1 MPLFGEIVVI
11 KRNGSDGTHFPLTA
25 TTCLFG
31 RKAECD
37 IRIQLPHVSKEHCRV
52 EIKENKEVFVT
63 NLSIVNPTQLNGRAI
78 QQPVRLKHGDVLT
91 IIDRSFRFEEAG
103 SKPVRRRSTG
113 LGSETYQVLP
123 NEQHSSA
130 DETVMWDSSRISKG
144 SRKSEGVVS
153 KSTHTRRSLQIS
165 SSKHSKDLSPFS
177 ELYEMF
183 KSKVESKKS
192 KSPAKKT
199 GGSPKNLSDNILQAE
214 NVNQSPFTP
223 KRISRG
229 AKAKVGGPEVL
240 LDAVTNEN
248 GYSSKSPSR
257 GRRSSLAR
265 QKSNERSENNAYVH
279 VEEVK
284 ADFPLVQELRSN
296 SKQVGVDGENKARS
310 PRQSRRSSSESHVF
324 SSSDTSIQHGE
335 KKSEKHSPRRSSSGP
350 TVNVGTSVPDSH
362 SPRQRKGKQAEQP
375 GEGKAVSYSESSP
388 VQPTDVSLTQTRRS
402 SPQAQISK
410 VAMILQDKT
419 IAGGDPGASPRSRR
433 VSQMSVRGGSPK
445 AMDLN
450 AETTA
455 IGSKKSPR
463 KRRSDELALP
473 EPPMKRKRVSFGGH
487 LSPELFDKR
496 LPPNSPLKRGA
507 TPARRSLSISTP
519 SAVIR
524 KSFGLKQSVIKEMH
538 DLQSLRVGSHNI
550 TPDKKSLATGS
561 PISTTTT
568 ASNISPIKT
577 PSRRSSARTL
587 AQPYSTAKSPIRA
600 SSVTTPAKTHVTIP
614 ASVPTKISP
623 AKRSPK
629 ASPSKTLVKK
639 SPIKTTPVKSPAKRS
654 PAKATPAKSP
664 AKASPAKSP
673 LKRSPAKA
681 SPAKSPLKRSPA
693 KASPAKSPLKRSPA
707 KASPAK
713 SPLKRSPAKASPA
726 KSPLKRSPAK
736 ASPAKSPLKR
746 SPAKASPAKSPLK
759 RSPAKASPAKSPL
772 KRSPAKASPAKSPL
786 KRSPA
791 KASPAKTP
799 LKRSPAKASPAKT
812 PLKRSPAKASPA
824 KTPLKRSPAKATP
837 AKRSP
842 AKATPAK
849 RSPATASPAIPYTK
863 GRFSISRINTPPS
876 TAQGMLASRTPKSSR
891 KSSTLKKTPSRRSR
905 KLDALEMIRARRRT
919 GASEANLLLAR
930 SWADV
935 VKIGVAK
942 PQKKNDKPAIKVKR
956 RKHKVLKT
964 PAKKLKAISSTGHAD
979 SPATIL
985 IGKAHTRS
993 VNLIGHVPKVVRNQA
1008 SKITIDKDESFTGI
1022 SELFTTPVSNKQR
1035 RSARREGNATGTP
1048 RSVSEMSEM
1057 KTPEESGEMVVSPIN
1072 SQFTT
1077 QRKKYSRDAVSRL
1090 LRSPVSPEL
1099 LKVNQVI
1106 ETTSAVFQSETIE
1119 LESALTKARESKK
1132 DKGTNISK
1140 EKRKSIDLTG
1150 IKRIMKTPKQKG
1162 KPVTD
1167 PIALKKLLRT
1177 PKYAVS
1183 LPVVYTRRSSNLEDL
1198 VGIKNLMKTP
1208 KQKGEPVQDMA
1219 GIKRIMKTPRQKG
1232 EPVEDLSG
1240 IKHIVRTPRQR
1251 GEPVEDM
1258 IGIKRIMT
1266 TPKEKGQPV
1275 EDMVGISRI
1284 MSTPTENTHPIEEI
1298 FGIKQL
1304 IKTPPKKSNVIE
1316 QVLTSGDQVQ
1326 TESNK
1331 SAEATVDAG
1340 SPKTS
1345 RRKSSKRLSLTG
1357 PSISVEVQPLE
1368 ENDVPSNGVVKSI
1381 STGRRGRPS
1390 KSALS
1395 VGQLGSDTPKQREK
1409 KTEEL
1414 KADLSPKNKRTP
1426 TKLTQT
1432 IAETSKLES
1441 VSAQT
1446 LEDSLHS
1453 GGIADKTTPR
1463 KVGRPSRSSLS
1474 QGTNTVLPTD
1484 VNTLEV
1490 SNDQITSSEISTS
1503 KRRSRSSSSVPNVSI
1518 SSQATPKRQKIT
1530 EEVKAQPSPKTK
1542 TLGKSPEAGTIT
1554 LVTLQASL
1562 ETSPQSSSGADKST
1576 PRRRGRPSK
1585 STLSAQSPA
1594 VTADEPNLAT
1604 PKQLEKKTEVKVQ
1617 PTPKTKTPTK
1627 SPAASKLQYAAVEA
1641 SLETSQ
1647 QSDSKADNSTPRRG
1661 RPSKSRQA
1669 DLSSSAQVD
1678 VPILATQKQLE
1689 KKTEE
1694 VKVQPSPKT
1703 KRTPA
1708 KSPEA
1713 SKLQYATV
1721 ETSLETSQ
1729 PSDSKADD
1737 TTPRRRGRPSKSSQ
1751 ADLSSSAQ
1759 AGEPSLA
1766 TPKQLEKKTEEVKVQ
1781 PSPKTKRTPAKSPEA
1796 SKLQYATVETSLE
1809 TSQPSD
1815 MKADDTT
1822 PRRRGRP
1829 SKSSQA
1835 NLSSSAQAGE
1845 PSLATPKQLEKKT
1858 EEVKVQPSPKTKR
1871 TPAKSPEA
1879 SKLQYVAVEAS
1890 LETSQPSKADN
1901 STPKRRGR
1909 PSKRRQADL
1918 TASSQ
1923 EEQDLD
1929 QSTQPGKGLENSRTL
1944 IAPEQRSTRGKL
1956 SNMIPQSLEQR
1967 DVHVKSPPTKR
1978 RGRVLTEESGSTQL
1992 EPKSAPAKSS
2002 QKTLRQSKRDA
2013 KGLEESVQQH
2023 SEELTEDNLDNSSV
2037 SLSSRSSRRTVQK
2050 ENTKPKAK
2058 DSVQESESTASAPLQ
2073 RGKRNRTQTS
2083 DSAAASESTL
2093 SDAQPEHLANKSS
2106 EKAVGIRVGRSK
2118 KTVVDP
2124 NEQMSE
2130 ANKSALTEAQPAQ
2143 QTKKSSPV
2151 GKRVGRRAGRSKEP
2165 VEEANEQLSEDN
2177 QSKLVEAEPEK
2188 LTEKYSPAKTVSRR
2202 TGRSKKVEEANEQL
2216 TGLKEDSFSTVRE
2229 ALANSTNISDGELNP
2244 VEQKS
2249 ITRASRRQKD
2259 VLAADNTET
2268 QSKKLRGRLTSPENI
2283 LQRSDAASLTE
2294 SANTKMSQPARRGR
2308 TARKDNTVST
2318 SEGKDHENSSSES
2331 TSKDAIV
2338 LANQV
2343 ADNLLTLKN
2352 LRGRRK
2358 NLSVEESTSLVV
2370 EDNENTTL
2378 GSKQTI
2384 TKRSA
2389 RGKRDTPPTDVL
2401 HTEINVTM
2409 RHSARARPSQPS
2421 DEQNKIVKEHNS
2433 KTKSVQ
2439 WHPLVASQGTLPESQ
2454 TAKIVEAES
2463 PSIGRRKGK
2472 DKQAVKE
2479 SIPAKRS
2486 LRGRVEENY
2495 MVPTAET
2502 SPVKAKRSPA
2512 KKVKRLQL
2520 KEVPDEDASRRELDR
2535 LTPNLALE
2543 ETVTVEKRGKG
2554 RRTNKSSQK
2563 DSSDFTHSKFSAESN
2578 MPLHKDIS
2586 NQKERQ
2592 RGAISKA
2599 LHLENNEVEESAVTN
2614 RRGRRAAIQAY
2625 PQENINKSPIKS
2637 LKKGASIS
2645 ESKDSEN
2652 NAPKSRQGVKRKIT
2666 SVEPINESSDVA
2678 VLVTVSSSTKRTRR
2692 NAKNI
2697 SMQNKESPAKKQ
2709 KTEAAIDATQKAGK
2723 SRSVSKAENEKAA
2736 KVITRV
2742 TTTRASARTKK

>member
-1 MPLFGEIVVI
+1 MQPASSTLLLLLCLVREGERDREGKKTARFFPFCRNSAHPSEKLSLRRCHVTLHPGPIACLRAGIRTPSRGLSAGNVASRLEARKDTVAVLLAAPTQAVRGSAGARCLARMRSAVRSVAPRACGNGQGGHRERRWVGEGARSVDGIRGSVTGGGYYRLLAGKTDLKMPLFGEIVVI

-52 EIKENKEVFVT
+52 EIKENKEVFAT

-144 SRKSEGVVS
+144 PRKSEGVVS

-192 KSPAKKT
+192 KSPVKKT

-214 NVNQSPFTP
+214 NVNQSSFTP

-229 AKAKVGGPEVL
+229 AKAKFGGPEVL
-240 LDAVTNEN
+240 LDAVTNDN

-257 GRRSSLAR
+257 GRRSFLAR

-279 VEEVK
+279 MEEVK
-284 ADFPLVQELRSN
+284 ADFPLVQELPSN

-310 PRQSRRSSSESHVF
+310 PRQSRSSSSESHV
-324 SSSDTSIQHGE
+324 SSSDTSIHHGE

-375 GEGKAVSYSESSP
+375 GEGKVVSSSESSP
-388 VQPTDVSLTQTRRS
+388 VQRTDRSLTQTLRS

-433 VSQMSVRGGSPK
+433 VSQMSVRGASPK

-450 AETTA
+450 TETTA

-463 KRRSDELALP
+463 KRRSGELALP

-519 SAVIR
+519 RAVIR

-538 DLQSLRVGSHNI
+538 DLQSLRVGSPSI
-550 TPDKKSLATGS
+550 TPDKKYLATGS
-561 PISTTTT
+561 RISTTTASNSIT
-568 ASNISPIKT
+568 QSNISPIKT
-577 PSRRSSARTL
+577 PSRRSSALTL
-587 AQPYSTAKSPIRA
+587 AQPYSAAKSPIRA
-600 SSVTTPAKTHVTIP
+600 SSVTTPAKTHETVP

-629 ASPSKTLVKK
+629 ASLSKTLVKK

-681 SPAKSPLKRSPA
+681 TPAKSPLKRSPA
-693 KASPAKSPLKRSPA
+693 KATPAKSPAKRSPAKATPAKSPLKRSPA
-707 KASPAK
+707 KATPAK
-713 SPLKRSPAKASPA
+713 SPA
-726 KSPLKRSPAK
+726 
-736 ASPAKSPLKR
+736 
-746 SPAKASPAKSPLK
+746 
-759 RSPAKASPAKSPL
+759 
-772 KRSPAKASPAKSPL
+772 
-786 KRSPA
+786 
-791 KASPAKTP
+791 
-799 LKRSPAKASPAKT
+799 
-812 PLKRSPAKASPA
+812 
-824 KTPLKRSPAKATP
+824 KRSPAKATP

-849 RSPATASPAIPYTK
+849 RSPAKATPAKRTPATASPAISYTK
-863 GRFSISRINTPPS
+863 GRFSISRINTPPKIADHVS
-876 TAQGMLASRTPKSSR
+876 TAQGILASRTPKSSR
-891 KSSTLKKTPSRRSR
+891 KSSTLKKTPRRSR
-905 KLDALEMIRARRRT
+905 KLDVLEMIRARRRT

-964 PAKKLKAISSTGHAD
+964 PAKKIKAISSTGHAD

-985 IGKAHTRS
+985 IGRAHTRS

-1008 SKITIDKDESFTGI
+1008 AKITIDKDESFTGI

-1099 LKVNQVI
+1099 LKVNKVI
-1106 ETTSAVFQSETIE
+1106 ETTSTVFQSETIE
-1119 LESALTKARESKK
+1119 LEPALTKTQESKK
-1132 DKGTNISK
+1132 DKGTSISK

-1150 IKRIMKTPKQKG
+1150 IKKIMKTPKQKG

-1167 PIALKKLLRT
+1167 PVALKKLLRT
-1177 PKYAVS
+1177 PKYAES
-1183 LPVVYTRRSSNLEDL
+1183 LPVVYTRRSSNLEDF
-1198 VGIKNLMKTP
+1198 VGTKNLMKTP

-1240 IKHIVRTPRQR
+1240 IKHIMRTPRQR

-1304 IKTPPKKSNVIE
+1304 IKTPPKKSNVME

-1331 SAEATVDAG
+1331 SAEANVDAG
-1340 SPKTS
+1340 SPNTS
-1345 RRKSSKRLSLTG
+1345 CRKSSKRLSLTG

-1368 ENDVPSNGVVKSI
+1368 ENDVPSHGVVKSI
-1381 STGRRGRPS
+1381 ITGRRGRPS
-1390 KSALS
+1390 KSALT
-1395 VGQLGSDTPKQREK
+1395 VGQPGSDTPKQQEK

-1426 TKLTQT
+1426 TKLAQT
-1432 IAETSKLES
+1432 IAEKRKLES

-1446 LEDSLHS
+1446 LEDSPHS
-1453 GGIADKTTPR
+1453 GGIADKATPR

-1474 QGTNTVLPTD
+1474 QGNNIVLPTD
-1484 VNTLEV
+1484 VHSLEV

-1503 KRRSRSSSSVPNVSI
+1503 KRRSRSSLSVPNVSI

-1542 TLGKSPEAGTIT
+1542 TPGKSPEAGTI
-1554 LVTLQASL
+1554 TLQASL
-1562 ETSPQSSSGADKST
+1562 ETSPQSSSGAEKST

-1585 STLSAQSPA
+1585 SSLSAQSSA

-1617 PTPKTKTPTK
+1617 PTPKSKTPTR

-1669 DLSSSAQVD
+1669 DLSLSAQVEE
-1678 VPILATQKQLE
+1678 PNLATPKQLE
-1689 KKTEE
+1689 NKTEE
-1694 VKVQPSPKT
+1694 VKVQQTPKT
-1703 KRTPA
+1703 KRTPT

-1721 ETSLETSQ
+1721 EASLETSQ
-1729 PSDSKADD
+1729 QSDSKADD
-1737 TTPRRRGRPSKSSQ
+1737 ITPRRRGRPSKSSQ

-1759 AGEPSLA
+1759 A
-1766 TPKQLEKKTEEVKVQ
+1766 
-1781 PSPKTKRTPAKSPEA
+1781 R
-1796 SKLQYATVETSLE
+1796 
-1809 TSQPSD
+1809 
-1815 MKADDTT
+1815 
-1822 PRRRGRP
+1822 
-1829 SKSSQA
+1829 
-1835 NLSSSAQAGE
+1835 E

-1890 LETSQPSKADN
+1890 LETSSPSKADN
-1901 STPKRRGR
+1901 STHKRRGR

-1918 TASSQ
+1918 KTSSQ

-1929 QSTQPGKGLENSRTL
+1929 QSTQPGKGLEDSRTH

-1967 DVHVKSPPTKR
+1967 NVHVKSPPTKR
-1978 RGRVLTEESGSTQL
+1978 RVRVLTEESGSTQL
-1992 EPKSAPAKSS
+1992 KPKSAPAKSS
-2002 QKTLRQSKRDA
+2002 QESLRQSKRDA
-2013 KGLEESVQQH
+2013 KGLKESVQQH
-2023 SEELTEDNLDNSSV
+2023 SEEITEDNLDKTSV

-2058 DSVQESESTASAPLQ
+2058 DSVRESTSAPLQ
-2073 RGKRNRTQTS
+2073 RGKRSRTQTS
-2083 DSAAASESTL
+2083 DSAVASESTL

-2118 KTVVDP
+2118 KTVVHP

-2151 GKRVGRRAGRSKEP
+2151 GKRVGRWAGRSKEP
-2165 VEEANEQLSEDN
+2165 VEEANAQLSEDN
-2177 QSKLVEAEPEK
+2177 QSKLVEAEPDK

-2202 TGRSKKVEEANEQL
+2202 AGRSKKVEESNDQL
-2216 TGLKEDSFSTVRE
+2216 TGLKKDSLSTVRE

-2259 VLAADNTET
+2259 VLAADNTEI

-2283 LQRSDAASLTE
+2283 LERSDAASLSD
-2294 SANTKMSQPARRGR
+2294 SAVNTKMSQPARRGR
-2308 TARKDNTVST
+2308 TARKDTIVST
-2318 SEGKDHENSSSES
+2318 SEGKDHEETSSES
-2331 TSKDAIV
+2331 TSKDAVV

-2343 ADNLLTLKN
+2343 GNNLLTLKN

-2358 NLSVEESTSLVV
+2358 NQSVEESTSLVV
-2370 EDNENTTL
+2370 EENENTTL
-2378 GSKQTI
+2378 GSKQTN

-2389 RGKRDTPPTDVL
+2389 RGKRETPPTDVL

-2421 DEQNKIVKEHNS
+2421 DEQNEIVKEQTS

-2454 TAKIVEAES
+2454 TAKIVEANS

-2472 DKQAVKE
+2472 NKQVVEE
-2479 SIPAKRS
+2479 SIPVKRS
-2486 LRGRVEENY
+2486 LRGTVEEND
-2495 MVPTAET
+2495 MVHTAET

-2512 KKVKRLQL
+2512 KKVKSMQL
-2520 KEVPDEDASRRELDR
+2520 KEVPDEDTSRREQDR
-2535 LTPNLALE
+2535 LTPTLALG

-2563 DSSDFTHSKFSAESN
+2563 DSSDFTHSEFSAESN

-2592 RGAISKA
+2592 RGALSKA
-2599 LHLENNEVEESAVTN
+2599 LDLENNEVEESAVTN

-2625 PQENINKSPIKS
+2625 PQENINESPIKS
-2637 LKKGASIS
+2637 LRKGASVS

-2678 VLVTVSSSTKRTRR
+2678 VLVTVSSSTTRTRR

-2697 SMQNKESPAKKQ
+2697 LMQNEYPAKKQ

-2723 SRSVSKAENEKAA
+2723 SQSVSKAKNEKAA
-2736 KVITRV
+2736 KVRTTRA